1 MIFKNE
7 GGSLMTNGIVKW
19 FSNEKGY
26 GFIERLDNQED
37 VFVHFTGI
45 NNEGFKTLKE
55 GQLVTFTV
63 AQGARGPQATD
74 VLIGTEETPELKE
87 ELMAHD

>member
-1 MIFKNE
+1 MIFKNK

-63 AQGARGPQATD
+63 VEGARGPQATD